1 MTASIATGTTATGE
15 TVTRAPLRARVSWML
30 FDWSAQPYY
39 TLVQT
44 FLFAPYFANAVVN
57 NQACGTLIAEGSE
70 KAACGQALWGYA
82 AAIAG
87 VLIAIISPF
96 LGALADGRGKRK
108 PWIVLLSLIFLAG
121 LSTLWLATPGA
132 STSTL
137 AIVLSGFIIATLAAE
152 LMGVFSNAIM
162 TGLVPKS
169 EIGTLSG
176 TGWAVGYFGGLASLA
191 LIAGFLVPLPG
202 EAKTLLGLD
211 PLLQLDQA
219 TRQGDWLTGP
229 FSALWFVVFMIPFFL
244 FVPDKVA
251 VRAHAQ
257 PKRSARAE
265 LWDTIK
271 SLPSMPSLLIF
282 LIARMLYTDGL
293 TAIFTFGG
301 IYGAS
306 VFNWGALELGMFGI
320 VLTLVGAFGALI
332 GGRLDDKL
340 GPKTVIIVALLILL
354 AGAIGILSVDKTHI
368 LFSTEVAAK
377 AEGSKPFSAIGE
389 QVFLAFAIVV
399 GLVAAPVQAASRS
412 LLARLAPADKITQF
426 FGLFAFSGK
435 VTAFLAP
442 FLVAL
447 VTQISGSQRIGM
459 SAVLAFLIIGAA
471 MMLFVKTGPGSDPS
485 HENSQKD

>member
-1 MTASIATGTTATGE
+1 MTAPIASRTNTAGE

-44 FLFAPYFANAVVN
+44 FLFAPYFANAVVS

-82 AAIAG
+82 ATIAG
-87 VLIAIISPF
+87 LLIAIISPF
-96 LGALADGRGKRK
+96 LGAMADGRGKRK

-132 STSTL
+132 STGTL
-137 AIVLSGFIIATLAAE
+137 ALVLGGFIVATLAAE

-162 TGLVPKS
+162 TGLVPKD
-169 EIGTLSG
+169 ELGTLSG

-191 LIAGFLVPLPG
+191 LVAGFLVPLPG
-202 EAKTLLGLD
+202 EAKTLLGFD

-219 TRQGDWLTGP
+219 TRQGDRLTGP
-229 FSALWFVVFMIPFFL
+229 FSALWFVVFIIPFFL

-251 VRAHAQ
+251 ISAHAQ
-257 PKRSARAE
+257 PKRSAGAE
-265 LWDTIK
+265 LWDTLK

-306 VFNWGALELGMFGI
+306 VFNWGPLELGMFGI

-332 GGRLDDKL
+332 GGRLDDKF
-340 GPKTVIIVALLILL
+340 GPKTVIIAALLILL
-354 AGAIGILSVDKTHI
+354 GGAIGILSVDQTHI
-368 LFSTEVAAK
+368 LFTTEVAAK

-389 QVFLAFAIVV
+389 QVFLAFAVIV

-447 VTQISGSQRIGM
+447 VTQVSGSQRIGM

-471 MMLFVKTGPGSDPS
+471 MMLFVKTQPNGTNEGV
-485 HENSQKD
+485 

>member
-1 MTASIATGTTATGE
+1 MTTGILHSTPGISPEIAPVE
-15 TVTRAPLRARVSWML
+15 RAPLRARVSWML

-44 FLFAPYFANAVVN
+44 FLFAPYFANAV
-57 NQACGTLIAEGSE
+57 AEN
-70 KAACGQALWGYA
+70 AVTGQSLWGYA

-87 VLIAIISPF
+87 LLIAIFSPL
-96 LGALADGRGKRK
+96 LGAMADGRGRRK
-108 PWIVLLSLIFLAG
+108 PWIAGLTLIFLAG

-132 STSTL
+132 DMTTIW
-137 AIVLSGFIIATLAAE
+137 IVLAGFIAATLAAE
-152 LMGVFSNAIM
+152 LMGVFSNSIM
-162 TGLVPKS
+162 TGLVPKD
-169 EIGTLSG
+169 ELGRLSG

-202 EAKTLLGLD
+202 ETKTLLGFE
-211 PLLQLDQA
+211 PLLQLNA
-219 TRQGDWLTGP
+219 AERQGDRITGP
-229 FSALWFVVFMIPFFL
+229 FAALWFMIFIIPFFL
-244 FVPDKVA
+244 FVPDRPLVKPQGH
-251 VRAHAQ
+251 AH
-257 PKRSARAE
+257 RSATTE

-282 LIARMLYTDGL
+282 LVARMLYTDGL

-306 VFNWGALELGMFGI
+306 VFGWGALELGIFGI

-340 GPKTVIIVALLILL
+340 GPKTVIIAALLILL
-354 AGAIGILSVDKTHI
+354 CGAIGILSVDQTHI
-368 LFSTEVAAK
+368 LYATDVAAK
-377 AEGSKPFSAIGE
+377 TVGSKPFSSIGE
-389 QVFLAFAIVV
+389 QTFLAFAVIV

-412 LLARLAPADKITQF
+412 LLARLAPPEKMTQF

-442 FLVAL
+442 FLVAV
-447 VTQISGSQRIGM
+447 VTQQTGSQRIGM
-459 SAVLAFLIIGAA
+459 SAVLAFLIVGIA
-471 MMLFVKTGPGSDPS
+471 MMLFVKPVR
-485 HENSQKD
+485 NA